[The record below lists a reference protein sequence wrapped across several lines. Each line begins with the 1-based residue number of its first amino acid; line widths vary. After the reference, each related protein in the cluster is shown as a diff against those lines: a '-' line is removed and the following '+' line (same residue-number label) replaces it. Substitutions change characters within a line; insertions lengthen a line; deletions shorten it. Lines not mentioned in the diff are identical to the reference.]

1 MAPPTPAPYARQV
14 LDIDAAT
21 SFASVALASVADPG
35 KAADMA
41 RYMKTEMPFYGAQ
54 KAATAPILSDLV
66 RRWPPATRSEY
77 TALVESLWSLPH
89 REEKYLALG
98 VARKHERFVTISSV
112 PLYRR
117 LIVSGAWWDL
127 VDEVATHLTG
137 KVLLRQRERMTPTIL
152 SWLEHRHLWVRRAA
166 ILSQIRHKENTDE
179 ELLFYCC
186 TSRAHETDFFIRK
199 AIGWALR
206 DYAWTAPDSV
216 AHFVAVNSDRL
227 SGLSKRE
234 ATKNL

>member
-1 MAPPTPAPYARQV
+1 
-14 LDIDAAT
+14 
-21 SFASVALASVADPG
+21 
-35 KAADMA
+35 MA
-41 RYMKTEMPFYGAQ
+41 RYMKTEMPFYGVQ
-54 KAATAPILSDLV
+54 KSARTPILRHLI
-66 RRWPPATRSEY
+66 RGWPPTTRSEY
-77 TALVESLWSLPH
+77 TALVESVWALPH

-98 VARKHERFVTISSV
+98 VARKHDRFVTVSSV

-117 LIVSGAWWDL
+117 LIVAGAWWDF
-127 VDEVATHLTG
+127 VDEVATQLTG

-152 SWLEHRHLWVRRAA
+152 SWLGHRHLWVRRAA
-166 ILSQIRHKENTDE
+166 ILSQIRHKEHTDE
-179 ELLFYCC
+179 DLLFHCC
-186 TSRAHETDFFIRK
+186 TTRAHETDFFVRK

-216 AHFVAVNSDRL
+216 ARFVAANADTL

>member
-1 MAPPTPAPYARQV
+1 M
-14 LDIDAAT
+14 IDLAAAT
-21 SFASVALASVADPG
+21 SFASSSLESLSDSG

-41 RYMKTEMPFYGAQ
+41 RYMKTEMPFYGVQ
-54 KAATAPILSDLV
+54 KAGRTPISRELV

-77 TALVESLWSLPH
+77 TALVRALWVLPH

-98 VARKHERFVTISSV
+98 VARAHSRFVTLSSI

-117 LIVSGAWWDL
+117 LIVEGAWWDL
-127 VDEVATHLTG
+127 VDEVATKLTG
-137 KVLLRQRERMTPTIL
+137 RVLLHQRDAMTPTIVK
-152 SWLEHRHLWVRRAA
+152 WLDHRNLWLRRTA
-166 ILSQIRHKENTDE
+166 IISQVGHKTDTDTD
-179 ELLFYCC
+179 LLFQCC
-186 TSRAHETDFFIRK
+186 SSRAHETDFFIRK

-206 DYAWTAPDSV
+206 DYAWTAPDAVGSFV
-216 AHFVAVNSDRL
+216 RAHQHKL

>member
-1 MAPPTPAPYARQV
+1 V
-14 LDIDAAT
+14 IDLTAAAN
-21 SFASVALASVADPG
+21 FASSSLASLSDPA

-41 RYMKTEMPFYGAQ
+41 RYMKTDMPFYGVQ
-54 KAATAPILSDLV
+54 KAGRGPICRQLI

-77 TALVESLWSLPH
+77 TALVRKLWALPH

-98 VARKHERFVTISSV
+98 VARAHSRFVTLSST

-117 LIVSGAWWDL
+117 LIVEGAWWDL
-127 VDEVATHLTG
+127 VDEAATKLAGT
-137 KVLLRQRERMTPTIL
+137 VLLHQRDAMTPTIVK
-152 SWLEHRHLWVRRAA
+152 WLDHQSLWLRRAA
-166 ILSQIRHKENTDE
+166 IISQVGHKKDTDAD
-179 ELLFYCC
+179 LLFLGCS
-186 TSRAHETDFFIRK
+186 SRAHETDFFIRK

-206 DYAWTAPDSV
+206 DYAWTAPDAV
-216 AHFVAVNSDRL
+216 GDFVRSHQGEL